1 MRRFQRAESPL
12 KRPAKFCRA
21 SKFKY
26 ICTLIDTLSY
36 LFMKR
41 LLAMGALTA
50 VFAVSAQEDIPFAN
64 TIRINP
70 GDSHELIIE
79 KAAHVVP
86 NERQMDALENE
97 FIAFIH
103 FGPNTF
109 SRREWGTGF
118 EDPKLFK
125 PSGLDTD
132 QWVKSMKDAG
142 MKMVVITAKHHD
154 GYVIWQSRYTD
165 HGIMSSDFMDGKGD
179 VLRDL
184 AASCKKYGMKLGVYL
199 SPADLYQ
206 IENADGLYGNLS
218 KKTLRT
224 IPRKVD
230 GRPFANDTKF
240 EFVVDDYNEYFLNQL
255 FELLTEYGP
264 IHEVWFDGAHPKRK
278 GGQTYDYAS
287 WKKLIHTLA
296 PEAVVFGREDVR
308 WCGNEAG
315 ATRPTEWNVITYQ
328 ANPDTL
334 NNFYDMTDEDLGS
347 RERLYEGG
355 YLHYQ
360 QAETNTSIREGW
372 FYRDDDKQGVR
383 SADDVFD
390 MYERSVGGNS
400 TFMLNIP
407 PNREGRFSPRDSS
420 VLAEVGRRIRDTYS
434 TNLLLG
440 ADAPAALLDG
450 DNRSGVEIDGSIVIT
465 LPKSVTINRLM
476 LQEPVAVNGERIE
489 EHAVDAWVDGGWKQ
503 IANATN
509 IGYKRILRFP
519 DVTTDRLRIRIGSAR
534 LTPSLS
540 GIGAYYYHSHAPE
553 VVASRDF
560 DGMVTISPARSDFGW
575 KRSGDNPS
583 ENLNGGFVIHYTVD
597 GTTPTSAS
605 PVYTTP
611 FKAECATVSAISVL
625 NGEES
630 PVSSSSFGYI
640 KNGWRVAGESGGLKD
655 SDASK
660 AFDGNAGSFW
670 ISAAPGAWIAVDLGR
685 KETLRGFGYTPQTHL
700 PGQGM
705 IEKGEIQISDDGKK
719 WHTVEQFEFGNLI
732 NDPTPRTVT
741 FKRPVDARYVKIVP
755 VSIAGGNDKAA
766 IAEIDLF

>member
-1 MRRFQRAESPL
+1 
-12 KRPAKFCRA
+12 
-21 SKFKY
+21 
-26 ICTLIDTLSY
+26 
-36 LFMKR
+36 MKR

-476 LQEPVAVNGERIE
+476 LQEPVVVNGERIE

>member
-1 MRRFQRAESPL
+1 
-12 KRPAKFCRA
+12 
-21 SKFKY
+21 
-26 ICTLIDTLSY
+26 
-36 LFMKR
+36 MKR
-41 LLAMGALTA
+41 LVALAALTA
-50 VFAVSAQEDIPFAN
+50 SVAVSAQEEIPFAN

-79 KAAHVVP
+79 KAAHVIP

-118 EDPKLFK
+118 EDPKLFN

-165 HGIMSSDFMDGKGD
+165 HGIMSSDFMNGHGD

-206 IENADGLYGNLS
+206 IENAEGLYGNLS

-224 IPRKVD
+224 IPREVE
-230 GRPFANDTKF
+230 GRPFENQTKF
-240 EFVVDDYNEYFLNQL
+240 EFTVDDYNEYFLNQL

-278 GGQTYDYAS
+278 GGQTYDYAA

-296 PEAVVFGREDVR
+296 PEAVIFGREDVR

-328 ANPDTL
+328 ADPDTL
-334 NNFYDMTDEDLGS
+334 NNFHDMTDADLGS
-347 RERLYEGG
+347 RDRLYEGG

-372 FYRDDDKQGVR
+372 FYRDDDNQGVR

-390 MYERSVGGNS
+390 MYERAVGGNS
-400 TFMLNIP
+400 TLMLNIP

-434 TNLLLG
+434 TDLLAG
-440 ADAPAALLDG
+440 AKAPAALLDG
-450 DNRSGVEIDGSIVIT
+450 DNRSAVEIDGSIEII
-465 LPKSVTINRLM
+465 LPKPETINRIL

-489 EHAVDAWVDGGWKQ
+489 EHAVDAWVNGGWKQ

-519 DVTTDRLRIRIGSAR
+519 DVTTDRLRIRIGSSR

-540 GIGAYYYHSHAPE
+540 TVAAYHYRSHAPE
-553 VVASRDF
+553 LTATRDA
-560 DGMVTISPARSDFGW
+560 DGMVTIAPARSDFGW

-583 ENLNGGFVIHYTVD
+583 ENINGGYVIHYTVD
-597 GTTPTSAS
+597 GTLPSAAS
-605 PVYTTP
+605 PVYIAP
-611 FKAECATVSAISVL
+611 FKAECATVKAISML

-630 PVSSSSFGYI
+630 PVATSRFGYI
-640 KNGWRVAGESGGLKD
+640 KNGWTVAGESGSIKEG
-655 SDASK
+655 DAAK
-660 AFDGNAGSFW
+660 AFDSDPATFW
-670 ISAAPGAWIAVDLGR
+670 MSNEMPDAWIAIDLGR
-685 KETLRGFGYTPQTHL
+685 KETMRGFGYTPQTRA
-700 PGQGM
+700 PGRGM
-705 IEKGEIQISDDGKK
+705 IEVGEIQISKDGKK
-719 WHTVEQFEFGNLI
+719 WTTIEQFEFGNLI
-732 NDPTPRTVT
+732 NDPTPRTVS
-741 FKRPVDARYVKIVP
+741 FKRPVNARYVKIVP
-755 VSIAGGNDKAA
+755 KRIAGDHNRAA

>member
-1 MRRFQRAESPL
+1 
-12 KRPAKFCRA
+12 
-21 SKFKY
+21 
-26 ICTLIDTLSY
+26 
-36 LFMKR
+36 MKR

-440 ADAPAALLDG
+440 ADAPDALLDG

-685 KETLRGFGYTPQTHL
+685 KKTLRGFGYTPQTHL

-719 WHTVEQFEFGNLI
+719 WQTVEQFEFGNLI

>member
-1 MRRFQRAESPL
+1 
-12 KRPAKFCRA
+12 
-21 SKFKY
+21 
-26 ICTLIDTLSY
+26 
-36 LFMKR
+36 MKR

-224 IPRKVD
+224 IPREVD

-334 NNFYDMTDEDLGS
+334 NNFHDMTDEDLGS

-440 ADAPAALLDG
+440 ADAPATLLDG